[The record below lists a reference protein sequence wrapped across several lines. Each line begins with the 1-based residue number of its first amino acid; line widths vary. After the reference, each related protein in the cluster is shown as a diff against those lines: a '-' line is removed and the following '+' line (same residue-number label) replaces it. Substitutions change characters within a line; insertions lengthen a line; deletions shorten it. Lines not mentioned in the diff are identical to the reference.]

1 MEFGPETWEAMLPPM
16 RSPKPSFGASGRHL
30 CAGCEQETDGIP
42 VGGYCAA
49 CTRRRER
56 RARQLSRWIAA
67 GTTIPLAAYVAWTLP
82 PIAHLRLIMLVGV
95 LLWYVAVRRIAKGVV
110 LQWIR

>member
-1 MEFGPETWEAMLPPM
+1 ML
-16 RSPKPSFGASGRHL
+16 SPKLSFGASGKHL

-42 VGGYCAA
+42 VGGYCST

-56 RARQLSRWIAA
+56 RARRLAQWVAI
-67 GTTIPLAAYVAWTLP
+67 GTTVPLAAYVTWTLP
-82 PIAHLRLIMLVGV
+82 PIMHLRLIMLGGV
-95 LLWYVAVRRIAKGVV
+95 LLWYLAVRRIAKGVV

>member
-1 MEFGPETWEAMLPPM
+1 MFPPM
-16 RSPKPSFGASGRHL
+16 LLPKPSFGASGKHL
-30 CAGCEQETDGIP
+30 CAGCQQETEGIP
-42 VGGYCAA
+42 VGGYCRA

-56 RARQLSRWIAA
+56 RAGRLARWIAI

-82 PIAHLRLIMLVGV
+82 PIMHLRLIMLVGV
-95 LLWYVAVRRIAKGVV
+95 LIWYLAVRRIAKGVV